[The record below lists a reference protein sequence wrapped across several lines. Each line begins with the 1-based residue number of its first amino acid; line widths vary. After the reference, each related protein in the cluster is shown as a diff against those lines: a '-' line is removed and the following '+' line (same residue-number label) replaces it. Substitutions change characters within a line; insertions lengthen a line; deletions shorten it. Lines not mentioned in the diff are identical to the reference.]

1 VTISGNSAGTYS
13 WSSGGLNTASIT
25 VAPLVT
31 TVYNTTVTNTD
42 GCSGTA
48 QITQNVVI
56 CTSIAT
62 NEASANTISIWPN
75 PNNGSFIVNDDH
87 FTQNKI
93 IEIYNNLGEM
103 VTRNEINNNKTA
115 IDLTSA
121 ANGIYFVRIIADNQI
136 VQISKIIK
144 Q

>member
-1 VTISGNSAGTYS
+1 
-13 WSSGGLNTASIT
+13 
-25 VAPLVT
+25 
-31 TVYNTTVTNTD
+31 
-42 GCSGTA
+42 
-48 QITQNVVI
+48 
-56 CTSIAT
+56 
-62 NEASANTISIWPN
+62 
-75 PNNGSFIVNDDH
+75 
-87 FTQNKI
+87 
-93 IEIYNNLGEM
+93 M